1 MVKMERQRTGAISYP
16 LHRPYSQS
24 RTRTAVWPR
33 TTLFLICIGVI
44 VAGLC
49 FLYLWQGT
57 LILSLTAQRE
67 GMKASLTSA
76 QEVNSW
82 LEFQIGQAFSLERV
96 SQIAREK
103 LHMIEPTDVRYVHIP
118 ATAPEK

>member
-1 MVKMERQRTGAISYP
+1 MERQRTGAISYP
-16 LHRPYSQS
+16 LHRPYSRS

-57 LILSLTAQRE
+57 MILSLTAQRE
-67 GMKASLTSA
+67 GMKASLTSV

-118 ATAPEK
+118 AAAPEE